1 RRLLGETPRDYLGRL
16 EQLARV
22 RGRED

>member
-1 RRLLGETPRDYLGRL
+1 LLGETPRDYLGRL